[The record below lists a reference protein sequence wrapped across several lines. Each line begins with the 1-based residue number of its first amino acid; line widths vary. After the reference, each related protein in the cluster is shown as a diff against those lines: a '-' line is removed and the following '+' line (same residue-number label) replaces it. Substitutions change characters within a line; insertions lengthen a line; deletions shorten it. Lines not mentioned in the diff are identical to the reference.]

1 MRKHLLAGLVL
12 LLSAGVGQAQTSP
25 ATNDQA
31 NARYNSVLNQ
41 LGRQDL
47 IMSPRVNRLIGWP
60 GPSVS
65 GLSDADQLDILL
77 NGYWDWVMQTQPEWA
92 TFLGY
97 PGQNSR
103 WSELTPQALQALQ
116 ALEQRSLQLAE
127 QIDTESL
134 DEQRRLNLELFL
146 FQLRGSVRGH
156 AFPTDLMPVDAMNGV
171 QAGMSQVLGAMP
183 LQTPNQRDDYLQR
196 VQAIPTLLAQT
207 RSLMEQGLKQGITP
221 PRATLH
227 KVAAQIRALNPA
239 EASDS
244 PLMRPLFQALGDDPR
259 HATLRDQARA
269 VYLNEVRPAVAAFAS
284 YFEEDYLP
292 NTVTATGLETLPDG
306 EAWYAWRVSQ
316 MTTLELSAEQ
326 IHQIGLDEVARIRAA
341 MQQAMADAGFKGKDI
356 TAFARHLSR
365 DKRNFYTQADDLL
378 RDYRALAKQADAA
391 LPRLFSRY
399 PSLPYAVEPVPAFLA
414 AGQPVAYYLPGSSE
428 GGRPGTFFV
437 NTSTLEDMPRY
448 EMQAL
453 LLHEAVPGHH
463 FQIALAQEQGDL
475 PDFRRNAYFTAY
487 IEGWGLYA
495 ESLGEEIGF
504 YTTPQE
510 RFGALT
516 FEMWRAVRLVV
527 DTGLHAMGWSRQQ
540 AIDYFQAQ
548 TGHGLDRV
556 TTEVD
561 RYLVMPGQ
569 ALAYKMGQLKITE
582 LRRRAESALGEA
594 FDVRAFHDAVL
605 AQGALP
611 LPVLEARIEAWIS
624 QQQDQAS

>member
-1 MRKHLLAGLVL
+1 M
-12 LLSAGVGQAQTSP
+12 
-25 ATNDQA
+25 
-31 NARYNSVLNQ
+31 
-41 LGRQDL
+41 
-47 IMSPRVNRLIGWP
+47 
-60 GPSVS
+60 
-65 GLSDADQLDILL
+65 
-77 NGYWDWVMQTQPEWA
+77 
-92 TFLGY
+92 
-97 PGQNSR
+97 
-103 WSELTPQALQALQ
+103 
-116 ALEQRSLQLAE
+116 
-127 QIDTESL
+127 
-134 DEQRRLNLELFL
+134 
-146 FQLRGSVRGH
+146 
-156 AFPTDLMPVDAMNGV
+156 
-171 QAGMSQVLGAMP
+171 
-183 LQTPNQRDDYLQR
+183 
-196 VQAIPTLLAQT
+196 
-207 RSLMEQGLKQGITP
+207 
-221 PRATLH
+221 
-227 KVAAQIRALNPA
+227 
-239 EASDS
+239 
-244 PLMRPLFQALGDDPR
+244 
-259 HATLRDQARA
+259 
-269 VYLNEVRPAVAAFAS
+269 
-284 YFEEDYLP
+284 
-292 NTVTATGLETLPDG
+292 
-306 EAWYAWRVSQ
+306 
-316 MTTLELSAEQ
+316 
-326 IHQIGLDEVARIRAA
+326 
-341 MQQAMADAGFKGKDI
+341 
-356 TAFARHLSR
+356 
-365 DKRNFYTQADDLL
+365 
-378 RDYRALAKQADAA
+378 
-391 LPRLFSRY
+391 
-399 PSLPYAVEPVPAFLA
+399 
-414 AGQPVAYYLPGSSE
+414 AYYLPGSSE

-437 NTSTLEDMPRY
+437 NTSTLKDMPRY